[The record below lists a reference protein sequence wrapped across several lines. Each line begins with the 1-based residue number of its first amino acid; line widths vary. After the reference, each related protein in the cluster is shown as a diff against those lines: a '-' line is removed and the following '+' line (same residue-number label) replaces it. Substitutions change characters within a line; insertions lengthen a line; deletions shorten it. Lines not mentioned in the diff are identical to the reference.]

1 MPTAYLF
8 IEHFYHKLWHDVG
21 FWRKMITQGET
32 VDMLAKH
39 AEELLGT
46 SVLKEV
52 FITMNDGTRYRFT
65 MRH

>member
-8 IEHFYHKLWHDVG
+8 IEHFYHKFWHDVG
-21 FWRKMITQGET
+21 FWRKITQGET

-52 FITMNDGTRYRFT
+52 LITMNDGTRYRFT